1 MPRKVG
7 VRVLMIYGDYLSNP
21 YGALGNAALSAMF
34 KQFTEQQLKDDYP
47 RGITYDIF
55 SIEKDHQV
63 VVHAH
68 LSSRTKQGVTYD
80 VLFQIDLSSLEAGQK
95 IGFAK
100 LPIKVFSNSPSFYY
114 TFAKVF
120 EERGA
125 FCTWLKSKYER
136 KIMRKEPE
144 VRNPTRIIGYERT
157 VYTCLTDFLQTHRN
171 INAIELYNR
180 GKKTS
185 YREIARGV
193 QSQEDIE
200 RQYDKAPYLPAIAK
214 KKEEAAKRREEQ
226 RAARQVTAPRRPNT
240 SNTSIKSSSKSKT
253 TSKTSTS
260 KKSGLI
266 SRIKKIGKKR

>member
-1 MPRKVG
+1 
-7 VRVLMIYGDYLSNP
+7 MIYGDYLSNP
-21 YGALGNAALSAMF
+21 YGALGNAAPSAMF

-47 RGITYDIF
+47 RSITYEIF

-68 LSSRTKQGVTYD
+68 LPSRTKQGVTYD

-180 GKKTS
+180 GRKTT

-214 KKEEAAKRREEQ
+214 KKEEAAKKREEQ
-226 RAARQVTAPRRPNT
+226 KAARQAAASHSNR
-240 SNTSIKSSSKSKT
+240 SNTKSNGSIKTTSKAKS

-260 KKSGLI
+260 KKSGII
-266 SRIKKIGKKR
+266 SRIKRIGKKR